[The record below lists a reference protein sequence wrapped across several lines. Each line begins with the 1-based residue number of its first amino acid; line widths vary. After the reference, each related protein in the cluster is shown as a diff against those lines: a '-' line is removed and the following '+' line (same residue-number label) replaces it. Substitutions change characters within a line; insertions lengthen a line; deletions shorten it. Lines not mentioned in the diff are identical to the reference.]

1 MKERIQIMKKIIIVG
16 SLAIALGVILFAGCA
31 KPPTEKVAALQDQ
44 ISKLEGQGAQ
54 VFATPQYEQVS
65 AGMSDLNS
73 LMDQKKN
80 KAATAKADS
89 MDALVKA
96 LDEAVIAQAPQ
107 VAKQAAD
114 AAGAEIAKLK
124 AQMKT
129 PEAKKVI
136 VKDEIK
142 KMDEM
147 AAGFDKDLAA
157 VTADIGNSA
166 FLNAYNNA
174 NTLKGKIAAAEQG
187 ITQKI
192 EEAKAKKGAKAPAKA
207 APKK

>member
-1 MKERIQIMKKIIIVG
+1 MKKIIIVG
-16 SLAIALGVILFAGCA
+16 SLAIALGVMLFAGCA

-54 VFATPQYEQVS
+54 VFATPQYDQVV

-96 LDEAVIAQAPQ
+96 LEEAVTAQAPQ
-107 VAKQAAD
+107 VAKQAVD
-114 AAGAEIAKLK
+114 AAGAEIAKFK
-124 AQMKT
+124 AQMMT
-129 PEAKKVI
+129 PDAKKVI
-136 VKDEIK
+136 VKDEMK
-142 KMDEM
+142 KMMDM

-192 EEAKAKKGAKAPAKA
+192 EDAKAKKGAKA

>member
-1 MKERIQIMKKIIIVG
+1 MKKIIIVG

>member
-1 MKERIQIMKKIIIVG
+1 MKKIIIVG
-16 SLAIALGVILFAGCA
+16 SLAIALGVMLFAGCA
-31 KPPTEKVAALQDQ
+31 KPPTEKVAALKDQ

-54 VFATPQYEQVS
+54 VFATPQYDQVV

-96 LDEAVIAQAPQ
+96 LEEAVTAQAPQ

-114 AAGAEIAKLK
+114 AAGAEIAKFK
-124 AQMKT
+124 AQMMT
-129 PEAKKVI
+129 PDAKKVI

-142 KMDEM
+142 KMAEM

-174 NTLKGKIAAAEQG
+174 NTLKGKIAAVEQG

-192 EEAKAKKGAKAPAKA
+192 EDSKAKKGAKAPAKA
-207 APKK
+207 APKKAAPKK